1 MNLQLGSD
9 TEARIKS
16 RVATGKYATPA
27 DVVIAGLDLLERREQ
42 LRSEDLE
49 HVRKQ
54 IFTGL
59 QQLDRGEG
67 LDGEQVFADLLSE
80 LDEPRAGK

>member
-9 TEARIKS
+9 TEARIKKRIS
-16 RVATGKYATPA
+16 TGKYATPA
-27 DVVIAGLDLLERREQ
+27 DVVIAGLQLLEEREQ
-42 LRSEDLE
+42 TRSEDLD
-49 HVRKQ
+49 HVREQ

-67 LDGEQVFADLLSE
+67 LDGEQVFAE
-80 LDEPRAGK
+80 LRRFHE